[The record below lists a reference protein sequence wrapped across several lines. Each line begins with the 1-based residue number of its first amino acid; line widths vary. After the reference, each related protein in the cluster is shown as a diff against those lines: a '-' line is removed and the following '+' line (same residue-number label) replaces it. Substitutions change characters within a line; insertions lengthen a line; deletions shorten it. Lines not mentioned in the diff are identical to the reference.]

1 MESIREIIGNLDI
14 YKNKN
19 SENILYNNY
28 YINYDSKVPKAWTN
42 DTVTLPV
49 NTKQKTTKIIPKS
62 TYQTKEKK
70 KQINYNQNFLYNP
83 QIDFVTKNKESI
95 KEKEYKIK
103 EDKLRKENE
112 ALKLLLNSKK
122 PNHYS
127 YISSRVYNIKNPKN
141 SNLQKYNL
149 RSISSQNKVKA
160 HNIKYVGGLYNS
172 VDLPRI
178 QSSHP
183 SPLRKENSNASSTL
197 NLHKEFGKTPEYL
210 EKMKEEYKEQKEYE
224 KIREKEKKL
233 PKGTRFL
240 PENERLER
248 LSELANEEK
257 ALENELFA
265 LALTRLT
272 QKMINR
278 NAEIEKRLFEIETE
292 MRRLSY
298 KNVVIHE

>member
-14 YKNKN
+14 YKNK
-19 SENILYNNY
+19 SLGDVLYNNY
-28 YINYDSKVPKAWTN
+28 NIDNLNNIPKTWKN
-42 DTVTLPV
+42 DIGTLPA
-49 NTKQKTTKIIPKS
+49 NSNQKTSKIIPKS
-62 TYQTKEKK
+62 TYQTTEKK
-70 KQINYNQNFLYNP
+70 KQINNNRHFLYNP
-83 QIDFVTKNKESI
+83 QIDFITRNKESI
-95 KEKEYKIK
+95 KEKGYKIK

-112 ALKLLLNSKK
+112 ALKLLLNCKK
-122 PNHYS
+122 PNKYS
-127 YISSRVYNIKNPKN
+127 YISSRVYNVKNPKN

-149 RSISSQNKVKA
+149 RSISSQNKVKG
-160 HNIKYVGGLYNS
+160 HNIKYIGGLYNS

-183 SPLRKENSNASSTL
+183 SPPQKDNSNSNSTL
-197 NLHKEFGKTPEYL
+197 NVHKEFGKTPEYL

-224 KIREKEKKL
+224 KIKEKEKKL

-248 LSELANEEK
+248 LSELKNEEK
-257 ALENELFA
+257 ELENELFA
-265 LALTRLT
+265 FPLTRLT

-278 NAEIEKRLFEIETE
+278 KAEIEKRLFEIETE

-298 KNVVIHE
+298 KNVVIRE